1 VVPSIKTEGLFM
13 AVFSV
18 EDRIAFARA
27 SGRLIVSPSQLDFY
41 KDCKRKWA
49 WRYIARIPTAPNQWA
64 ALGSAVHRVLE
75 DWLRDGT
82 PPDRNTEVGAIA
94 LSGIKHLPDP
104 GTVQVEGR
112 FLWEF
117 PDEPFDVQGVI
128 DWSQITEALFGDHKT
143 TGDFKWAKTP
153 EDLRADLQSTI
164 YAAYLIETHNL
175 AAITGRWVYYRTKGR
190 RASKCVEWQITRAE
204 LQEPLENMRTMA
216 REMAHLMAERPD
228 PRSLEFNAEA
238 CDHYG
243 GCAFRDN
250 CDLTSQERFKA
261 LMSHMSLKEKMRQKR
276 AERSGTVTPPP
287 VAGSQ
292 AITPPSTPPPG
303 EATPAPAAVPPAVR
317 SVGETAVDRARALRE
332 KMAAQI
338 AKRSTPEPVESK
350 QCQADPVSPPA
361 PEPKPPA
368 TGLKAKM
375 AAKAE
380 AAKAKAMAVADDP
393 PDLSPA
399 PSQVPAPV
407 SASGAGAMTLKE
419 KMAATLAAR
428 AAAEPPPGEYAPP
441 PPMVP
446 PSIVDPVVPEEGQV
460 AINPPED
467 PPPPPPPEPEAKA
480 KSKPKKKGK
489 VVIKK
494 KAKAK
499 PAPELEAVPPPEQ
512 EPVISDPMAPELPAV
527 IEARPPIPRPP
538 EPPRPPVPYRD
549 PAEGP
554 SPKGMPDPLP
564 THTDEKGQEHTKTR
578 ATDPGSPLEGPPL
591 DMPPPPIPKQHIE
604 AMEEFTPVELEVLAR
619 GVEIPS
625 AQELAAL
632 YVDCAPLKTD
642 GAVVPVSRILQEVP
656 KGQTLAQAL
665 GKTVHLQGCS
675 VTMSMRTPGALEIYD
690 TLSALAKTVIR
701 GF

>member
-1 VVPSIKTEGLFM
+1 M
-13 AVFSV
+13 ADLLSV
-18 EDRIAFARA
+18 EDRIASARKR
-27 SGRLIVSPSQLDFY
+27 GRLIVSPSQLDFY
-41 KDCKRKWA
+41 RDCKRKWA
-49 WRYIARIPTAPNQWA
+49 WRYIAKIPTAPNQWA

-82 PPDRNTEVGAIA
+82 PPDRNTEIGAIA

-104 GTVQVEGR
+104 GTVKVEGR
-112 FLWEF
+112 FLWEL
-117 PDEPFDVQGVI
+117 PEEPFDVQGVI
-128 DWSQITEALFGDHKT
+128 DWVQITEALFGDHKT
-143 TGDFKWAKTP
+143 TGDFKWAKTS
-153 EDLRADLQSTI
+153 EDLRSDLQSTI

-175 AAITGRWVYYRTKGR
+175 DAITGRWVYYRTKGR
-190 RASKCVEWQITRAE
+190 RASKKVEWQITRAE

-216 REMAHLMAERPD
+216 REMAKLKAERPD

-250 CDLTSQERFKA
+250 CDLSSQERFKA
-261 LMSHMSLKEKMRQKR
+261 LMSHVSLKEKMRQKR
-276 AERSGTVTPPP
+276 AERSAPPP

-292 AITPPSTPPPG
+292 AITSPSIPPPE
-303 EATPAPAAVPPAVR
+303 EATPAPAPAAP
-317 SVGETAVDRARALRE
+317 SAVDRARALRE
-332 KMAAQI
+332 KMAAQV
-338 AKRSTPEPVESK
+338 AKRSTPEPVEPK

-361 PEPKPPA
+361 PEATPA
-368 TGLKAKM
+368 TDLKAKM
-375 AAKAE
+375 AAKA
-380 AAKAKAMAVADDP
+380 KAKAVAAP
-393 PDLSPA
+393 AAPA
-399 PSQVPAPV
+399 PAAPAPEATM
-407 SASGAGAMTLKE
+407 SLKE
-419 KMAATLAAR
+419 KMAATLRAR
-428 AAAEPPPGEYAPP
+428 AATAVGEASELPPQGEYAPP

-446 PSIVDPVVPEEGQV
+446 PAHEIPPIVDPVVPEEAQV

-467 PPPPPPPEPEAKA
+467 PPPPPPPEPKP
-480 KSKPKKKGK
+480 KPKPKKKGK

-494 KAKAK
+494 KGKAK
-499 PAPELEAVPPPEQ
+499 PATEPEAVPPPEQ
-512 EPVISDPMAPELPAV
+512 EPVSSDPMAPELPAV

-578 ATDPGSPLEGPPL
+578 ATDPGSLL
-591 DMPPPPIPKQHIE
+591 DMPPPPIPKQENE
-604 AMEEFTPVELEVLAR
+604 AMAGFTPVELEVLRR
-619 GVEIPS
+619 GVEIPKQQNGAWEKMKPLS
-625 AQELAAL
+625 DRDRLKDTPEPTQELAAL

-656 KGQTLAQAL
+656 AGQTLAEAL